1 MKNNASSE
9 AYPMKRKSWTDEMED
24 EFRELLKKKD
34 AVCFITFADDRA
46 VAFAQCYP
54 ISNRLSTFGDSR
66 SLNVQYL
73 GFSQI
78 RMSILQGVF

>member
-46 VAFAQCYP
+46 VAFAQCLLRYDYVEGTETKASKTP
-54 ISNRLSTFGDSR
+54 LRR
-66 SLNVQYL
+66 SFLAVK
-73 GFSQI
+73 
-78 RMSILQGVF
+78 QGKVC